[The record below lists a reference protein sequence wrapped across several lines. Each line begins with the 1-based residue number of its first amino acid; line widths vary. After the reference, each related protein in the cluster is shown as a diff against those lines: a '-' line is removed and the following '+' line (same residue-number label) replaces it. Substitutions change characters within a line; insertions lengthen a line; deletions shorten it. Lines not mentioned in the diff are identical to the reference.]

1 MAAFRTVRLALHLG
15 RHSTSWSLILRSD
28 DGRTVFDRRLHSG
41 VLADIGAL
49 PGIDSVSMALRQIAD
64 EVDRRH
70 GSDPAPEAPREPL
83 GAVGGGPDHRP
94 GRVCAHSCPACGE
107 HLDGMPSDD

>member
-1 MAAFRTVRLALHLG
+1 MTKLRSVRLAIHLG
-15 RHSTSWSLILRSD
+15 RHSEAWSLILRTD

-41 VLADIGAL
+41 DLAHIGRVEGAGDL
-49 PGIDSVSMALRQIAD
+49 PTALRQIAAD
-64 EVDRRH
+64 LESRFGR
-70 GSDPAPEAPREPL
+70 SPSPEAAREPL

-94 GRVCAHSCPACGE
+94 GRVCAHSCPLCGQ

>member
-1 MAAFRTVRLALHLG
+1 MTTLRTVRLVLHPSRGQCAWGLV
-15 RHSTSWSLILRSD
+15 LRTD
-28 DGRTVFDRRLHSG
+28 DGRTVFDRRLHAG
-41 VLADIGAL
+41 VFAEIGAL
-49 PGIDSVSMALRQIAD
+49 QGVEDVSSLLRLIAD

-70 GSDPAPEAPREPL
+70 GVGSAAEPPREPR

-94 GRVCAHSCPACGE
+94 GRVCAHSCPLCGE